1 MVSPEPEV
9 EHVGYAMIGRVI
21 VAFGQLDR
29 EMIRL
34 LLETKGPAGI
44 SSLFDERVPRY
55 FPLRVAKWVERVRSN
70 CDPLDKKH
78 LEPFAQ
84 SLISLSGVRNQLAHN
99 VFSFV
104 AHSADQYTIEIQR
117 LAYDGDSP
125 FRKWVRRLRWK
136 TPPMTL
142 PEPAEPIIIT
152 AERMKILARD
162 TDQALERVCAIS
174 EACRSVGVYTIPP
187 PPPAG
192 R

>member
-1 MVSPEPEV
+1 MAGQDPKV
-9 EHVGYAMIGRVI
+9 EHVGYAMIGRVT

-34 LLETKGPAGI
+34 LLATKGPAGI
-44 SSLFDERVPRY
+44 SSLFDQTVPRY
-55 FPLRVAKWVERVRSN
+55 FPLRVAKWVERVRSH
-70 CDPLDKKH
+70 CDPSDREH

-104 AHSADQYTIEIQR
+104 AHSDDQYAIEIQR

-136 TPPMTL
+136 KPPMTL
-142 PEPAEPIIIT
+142 PEPAEPVIIT
-152 AERMKILARD
+152 AEQMKILARD
-162 TDQALERVCAIS
+162 TDQALARVRAIS
-174 EACRSVGVYTIPP
+174 EACRTGGVYTIPP
-187 PPPAG
+187 PPPVG